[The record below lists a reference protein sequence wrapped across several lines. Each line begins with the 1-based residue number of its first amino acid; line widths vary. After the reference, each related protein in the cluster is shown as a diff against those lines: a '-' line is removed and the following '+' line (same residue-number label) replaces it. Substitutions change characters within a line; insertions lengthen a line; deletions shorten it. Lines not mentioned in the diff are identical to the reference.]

1 MRLAPL
7 LIYVTNAVYYAAS
20 VAFRFDRGD
29 RRIPLRPRRPS
40 YDASP
45 AATVAFR
52 FARGDRR
59 IPLRFMLRRA
69 IARHTDHDI
78 ATVSC
83 KHDSRISDLCA
94 A

>member
-7 LIYVTNAVYYAAS
+7 LIYVTNAVYY
-20 VAFRFDRGD
+20 
-29 RRIPLRPRRPS
+29 
-40 YDASP
+40 